1 MDTSVRRI
9 EVSSEPGKIYF
20 LRITWEEDLGSGFSV
35 DLCDGQSAWSG
46 KVSEEEISKEAQE
59 MEMKRDIYVD
69 ELCQALTAGGKQT
82 NNYSFDLSR
91 DPADSHTLHFSYEK
105 VLKDV
110 FFKLGSAEL
119 HTISKPIEVIKEL
132 INHGLDRSSELQARN
147 EHLLGENER
156 LGRERDYVTEE
167 LKKYVQAKEVL
178 EQDLYTRFALVL
190 NEKKA
195 KIRNL
200 QEKLKQAQ
208 EEVESEL
215 QHRGDT
221 SPVESKAPAEQ
232 DYEGST
238 DEESKENENPRPS
251 TSARVKR
258 GHTPLDDSLHDVTD
272 VAPTRKRRQRNQRG
286 EKDAGKEAQEPQEK
300 GRSGST
306 QQKSSGSSQPPKEF
320 AAAARSTPDP
330 EDLFDDI

>member
-1 MDTSVRRI
+1 MQMRMDTSLRRI

-20 LRITWEEDLGSGFSV
+20 LRVTWEEDLGSGFSV
-35 DLCDGQSAWSG
+35 DLCDGQSVWRG
-46 KVSEEEISKEAQE
+46 KVSEEEVSKEAQE

-82 NNYSFDLSR
+82 NNYSFDLSK

-132 INHGLDRSSELQARN
+132 INHGLDRSSELRARN

-178 EQDLYTRFALVL
+178 EQDLYTRFVLVL

-221 SPVESKAPAEQ
+221 STVESKAPAEQ

-238 DEESKENENPRPS
+238 DEESIENENPRPS
-251 TSARVKR
+251 TSARGWDPPSR
-258 GHTPLDDSLHDVTD
+258 NQ
-272 VAPTRKRRQRNQRG
+272 VAAISPQRNLQ
-286 EKDAGKEAQEPQEK
+286 PQP
-300 GRSGST
+300 GAPQT
-306 QQKSSGSSQPPKEF
+306 QKTSLMTSSPQCLWHNL
-320 AAAARSTPDP
+320 TVPDCFVVKYIHVVG
-330 EDLFDDI
+330 LFFLYDR